1 MSHLIPE
8 LLHVVGAIALRS
20 HGLSRMHDT
29 PIEARALWFAALLI
43 GVDLI
48 SEGLSQRR
56 DDRRNRVHRTSGR

>member
-48 SEGLSQRR
+48 SESLSQRR
-56 DDRRNRVHRTSGR
+56 DARRNRVHRTSAR

>member
-1 MSHLIPE
+1 MSNLIPE

-20 HGLSRMHDT
+20 HGVSRLHDS

-48 SEGLSQRR
+48 SEGWSRR
-56 DDRRNRVHRTSGR
+56 RGRRAS